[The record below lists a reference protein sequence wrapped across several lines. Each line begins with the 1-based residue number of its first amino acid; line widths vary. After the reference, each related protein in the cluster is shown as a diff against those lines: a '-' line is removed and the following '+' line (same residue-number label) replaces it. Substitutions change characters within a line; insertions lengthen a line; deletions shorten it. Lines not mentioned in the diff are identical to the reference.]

1 MKIGDLVRY
10 MSANGEWDHILG
22 IVVRQI
28 PGTDENQVV
37 QWMGCDGDNDRVS
50 YPKRQLKVISESR

>member
-28 PGTDENQVV
+28 PGSDENQVV
-37 QWMGCDGDNDRVS
+37 QWANGEKIS
-50 YPKRQLKVISESR
+50 YPKRHLEVISEGR

>member
-1 MKIGDLVRY
+1 MNIGDLVRY
-10 MSANGEWDHILG
+10 RSANGEWDHILG

-37 QWMGCDGDNDRVS
+37 QWVNGLTIS

>member
-37 QWMGCDGDNDRVS
+37 QWANGEKIS